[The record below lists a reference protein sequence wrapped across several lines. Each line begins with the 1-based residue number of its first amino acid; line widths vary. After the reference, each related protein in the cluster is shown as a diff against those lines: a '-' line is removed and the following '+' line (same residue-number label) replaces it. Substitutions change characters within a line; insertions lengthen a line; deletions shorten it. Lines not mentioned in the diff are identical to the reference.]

1 MHRSRYGFN
10 NSVDPEAGSWGSFK
24 PLQQSQTAGFPLAW
38 TRELRRFYK
47 AAVTHTDTMVGDL
60 LGGLSEWA
68 DAENTII
75 ALWGD
80 HGWHTG
86 ENGRECFQPS
96 VS

>member
-1 MHRSRYGFN
+1 
-10 NSVDPEAGSWGSFK
+10 
-24 PLQQSQTAGFPLAW
+24 
-38 TRELRRFYK
+38 
-47 AAVTHTDTMVGDL
+47 MVGDL